1 MHWRIA
7 TYRVPTEPSRHRVGL
22 WREFVKGGALSLQQ
36 ATWAVPAGVEADQ
49 LLERAGELVAR
60 AEGQLFVFDAT
71 PTGSTAEALE
81 HNYTEQR
88 EAAWIEFIAEC
99 GKFDDEIVSEF
110 AKEKFTLA
118 ELDEE
123 EQNLDRLKR
132 WFREL
137 SFRDQF
143 GAPSATEAEQRL
155 KVAADSLERF
165 AEAVFAARE
174 QQ

>member
-1 MHWRIA
+1 M
-7 TYRVPTEPSRHRVGL
+7 
-22 WREFVKGGALSLQQ
+22 
-36 ATWAVPAGVEADQ
+36 
-49 LLERAGELVAR
+49 
-60 AEGQLFVFDAT
+60 FDAT
-71 PTGSTAEALE
+71 PTDSTAEALE
-81 HNYTEQR
+81 WNYTEQR

-99 GKFDDEIVSEF
+99 GKFDDEIVREF

-123 EQNLDRLKR
+123 ELNLDRLKR

-155 KVAADSLERF
+155 KAQTSGSSQVQRGQVHAAF
-165 AEAVFAARE
+165 ATW
-174 QQ
+174 